1 MKKKL
6 VSFGMAAMMAAS
18 LAACGGSKP
27 AETTAAA
34 DNAETTAAEGAE
46 TEAAA
51 EGGTLKVGII
61 GPLTGAGAAYG
72 NAVANGAELAAKEI
86 NEAGGINGMM
96 IETKAEDDEND
107 PEKSINAYNTL
118 KDWGMQVLDG
128 PTTSKPC
135 IAVGAEAESDNMFL
149 ILFDLAFTAQSGGI
163 NKDILRF
170 VVYDLGIDRIT
181 GSTRNVGNDHAVLAQ
196 QLINNRRLSYVRLTD
211 DGYLRTVILLF
222 L

>member
-61 GPLTGAGAAYG
+61 GPLTGAGAA
-72 NAVANGAELAAKEI
+72 
-86 NEAGGINGMM
+86 
-96 IETKAEDDEND
+96 
-107 PEKSINAYNTL
+107 
-118 KDWGMQVLDG
+118 
-128 PTTSKPC
+128 
-135 IAVGAEAESDNMFL
+135 
-149 ILFDLAFTAQSGGI
+149 
-163 NKDILRF
+163 
-170 VVYDLGIDRIT
+170 
-181 GSTRNVGNDHAVLAQ
+181 
-196 QLINNRRLSYVRLTD
+196 
-211 DGYLRTVILLF
+211 
-222 L
+222 

>member
-51 EGGTLKVGII
+51 GAEGGTLKIGVI

-72 NAVANGAELAAKEI
+72 NAVANGA
-86 NEAGGINGMM
+86 
-96 IETKAEDDEND
+96 DR
-107 PEKSINAYNTL
+107 KS
-118 KDWGMQVLDG
+118 
-128 PTTSKPC
+128 
-135 IAVGAEAESDNMFL
+135 
-149 ILFDLAFTAQSGGI
+149 
-163 NKDILRF
+163 
-170 VVYDLGIDRIT
+170 VV
-181 GSTRNVGNDHAVLAQ
+181 
-196 QLINNRRLSYVRLTD
+196 
-211 DGYLRTVILLF
+211 
-222 L
+222 

>member
-46 TEAAA
+46 TEAA

-149 ILFDLAFTAQSGGI
+149 ITPSGSAVECVATERI
-163 NKDILRF
+163 PRMLR
-170 VVYDLGIDRIT
+170 RP
-181 GSTRNVGNDHAVLAQ
+181 GS
-196 QLINNRRLSYVRLTD
+196 
-211 DGYLRTVILLF
+211 GYRF
-222 L
+222 R

>member
-34 DNAETTAAEGAE
+34 GDAETTAAAEGAE

-51 EGGTLKVGII
+51 EGAEGGTLKIGVI

-107 PEKSINAYNTL
+107 PEKDAQLFFTL
-118 KDWGMQVLDG
+118 ASCNPDQHLQNLMKLSKMLMNEDVVKALVKAKSPEDLLQIQEQYLD
-128 PTTSKPC
+128 
-135 IAVGAEAESDNMFL
+135 
-149 ILFDLAFTAQSGGI
+149 
-163 NKDILRF
+163 
-170 VVYDLGIDRIT
+170 
-181 GSTRNVGNDHAVLAQ
+181 
-196 QLINNRRLSYVRLTD
+196 
-211 DGYLRTVILLF
+211 
-222 L
+222 

>member
-6 VSFGMAAMMAAS
+6 FAAAMAGTMVLS

-27 AETTAAA
+27 AETTAAPAA
-34 DNAETTAAEGAE
+34 DK

-51 EGGTLKVGII
+51 DKTE
-61 GPLTGAGAAYG
+61 AAADG
-72 NAVANGAELAAKEI
+72 
-86 NEAGGINGMM
+86 
-96 IETKAEDDEND
+96 ETKAEDDEND

-149 ILFDLAFTAQSGGI
+149 ITPSGSAVECVATDNAF
-163 NKDILRF
+163 R
-170 VVYDLGIDRIT
+170 V
-181 GSTRNVGNDHAVLAQ
+181 
-196 QLINNRRLSYVRLTD
+196 
-211 DGYLRTVILLF
+211 
-222 L
+222 

>member
-61 GPLTGAGAAYG
+61 GPLTGAGSRPR
-72 NAVANGAELAAKEI
+72 LR
-86 NEAGGINGMM
+86 MM
-96 IETKAEDDEND
+96 RMIQRNPSTH
-107 PEKSINAYNTL
+107 
-118 KDWGMQVLDG
+118 
-128 PTTSKPC
+128 TTP
-135 IAVGAEAESDNMFL
+135 
-149 ILFDLAFTAQSGGI
+149 
-163 NKDILRF
+163 
-170 VVYDLGIDRIT
+170 
-181 GSTRNVGNDHAVLAQ
+181 
-196 QLINNRRLSYVRLTD
+196 
-211 DGYLRTVILLF
+211 
-222 L
+222 

>member
-51 EGGTLKVGII
+51 GAEGGTLKIGVI

-86 NEAGGINGMM
+86 NEAGGINGVM
-96 IETKAEDDEND
+96 IETKASRMMSMIRRN
-107 PEKSINAYNTL
+107 PSTL
-118 KDWGMQVLDG
+118 
-128 PTTSKPC
+128 T
-135 IAVGAEAESDNMFL
+135 I
-149 ILFDLAFTAQSGGI
+149 
-163 NKDILRF
+163 
-170 VVYDLGIDRIT
+170 
-181 GSTRNVGNDHAVLAQ
+181 H
-196 QLINNRRLSYVRLTD
+196 
-211 DGYLRTVILLF
+211 
-222 L
+222 

>member
-46 TEAAA
+46 TEAA

-86 NEAGGINGMM
+86 NEAGGINGMNV
-96 IETKAEDDEND
+96 EVKAEDDEND
-107 PEKSINAYNTL
+107 QRNP
-118 KDWGMQVLDG
+118 
-128 PTTSKPC
+128 
-135 IAVGAEAESDNMFL
+135 
-149 ILFDLAFTAQSGGI
+149 
-163 NKDILRF
+163 
-170 VVYDLGIDRIT
+170 
-181 GSTRNVGNDHAVLAQ
+181 STHT
-196 QLINNRRLSYVRLTD
+196 IP
-211 DGYLRTVILLF
+211 
-222 L
+222 